1 MPRRLA
7 ILLIAAAESL
17 VCGAVSAQQAA
28 VARRTVQGEAEDYL
42 MRPLGD
48 TNLKKRRIAPVLAAA
63 VDDPYNRDGLRNCAY
78 ITAAI
83 GELDAALGPDVDE
96 LRSRRK
102 ENVGQKAGRLGLATA
117 REFIGGIVP
126 VRSIVREVS
135 GARAWDARFREAV
148 YAGAIRRG
156 FLKGLAAAR
165 RCEPPVL
172 QTAEP
177 AEATAHRGKAAG

>member
-1 MPRRLA
+1 MLA
-7 ILLIAAAESL
+7 VGGALLCTAA
-17 VCGAVSAQQAA
+17 GAQQAA

-48 TNLKKRRIAPVLAAA
+48 TNLKRRRIAPVLAAA
-63 VDDPYNRDGLRNCAY
+63 VDEPYSHEGLKTCAY
-78 ITAAI
+78 INGAI

-96 LRSRRK
+96 IRRRK
-102 ENVGQKAGRLGLATA
+102 RENAGQKAGRLGLATA

-135 GARAWDARFREAV
+135 GARASDARFREAV

-156 FLKGLAAAR
+156 FLKGLAAAQ
-165 RCEPPVL
+165 RCDPPVL
-172 QTAEP
+172 RTAEP
-177 AEATAHRGKAAG
+177 ATPPREADAAG